1 LLEATPEELLA
12 VPDVGAAIADSIRA
26 YAAEAQNRKLI
37 EKLRVAGLQMTAA
50 PETPGDDLPLA
61 GKTLVLTGTL
71 ATMTRRAAEEAIRR
85 LGGKTSS
92 SVSRRTDYVVV
103 GQDPGSK
110 YQKAQELGVPILT
123 EEEFIQFLQDPVGD
137 ES

>member
-1 LLEATPEELLA
+1 
-12 VPDVGAAIADSIRA
+12 
-26 YAAEAQNRKLI
+26 
-37 EKLRVAGLQMTAA
+37 MTAA